1 MSRRVVT
8 PQQKEKISEGRR
20 TAAEARAQRPS
31 RQRLLNASEAGEY
44 LGLAEWTIRQWAS
57 MGRIPKV
64 KLGKALRFD
73 VEDLDRMIVKSKIPA
88 GALSRNLLN
97 PKFPS

>member
-1 MSRRVVT
+1 MSKATEKDGKVT
-8 PQQKEKISEGRR
+8 KRLL
-20 TAAEARAQRPS
+20 TAAEAA
-31 RQRLLNASEAGEY
+31 EY

-73 VEDLDRMIVKSKIPA
+73 VEDLDRLIAKSKIPA
-88 GALSRNLLN
+88 GALSRNLRD
-97 PKFPS
+97 PTFPS

>member
-1 MSRRVVT
+1 MTPTGNPSRR
-8 PQQKEKISEGRR
+8 K
-20 TAAEARAQRPS
+20 
-31 RQRLLNASEAGEY
+31 RLLTASEAGEY

-73 VEDLDRMIVKSKIPA
+73 VEDLDRYIEGNKTAAKIIP
-88 GALSRNLLN
+88 
-97 PKFPS
+97 

>member
-31 RQRLLNASEAGEY
+31 RQRLLNAKEAALY
-44 LGLAEWTIRQWAS
+44 LGLAEATVRQWAS

-64 KLGKALRFD
+64 ILGAALRFD
-73 VEDLDRMIVKSKIPA
+73 VEDLDRMIVKSKIPVA
-88 GALSRNLLN
+88 PFLQGGNS
-97 PKFPS
+97 